1 MKGQPSLQI
10 PWTLKILWIT
20 TNNSMHTN
28 LITQMKQAN
37 SLKDTAC
44 QHSQNEETDNL
55 NRPIFIK
62 ESEPIKF
69 PGEFYQ
75 IFKEEIIPI
84 LYNPFQ
90 RREADGILFKL
101 FNYPNSKTRQH
112 YKKTID
118 QHLS

>member
-1 MKGQPSLQI
+1 MDFKNTMDYYEQLYAHKLDNTDETGYFFDGYSL
-10 PWTLKILWIT
+10 PTLTKR
-20 TNNSMHTN
+20 
-28 LITQMKQAN
+28 
-37 SLKDTAC
+37 
-44 QHSQNEETDNL
+44 TDNL

>member
-1 MKGQPSLQI
+1 MNQL
-10 PWTLKILWIT
+10 
-20 TNNSMHTN
+20 
-28 LITQMKQAN
+28 LITFQ
-37 SLKDTAC
+37 
-44 QHSQNEETDNL
+44 
-55 NRPIFIK
+55 
-62 ESEPIKF
+62 KF

-101 FNYPNSKTRQH
+101 FNYPNSKTRQQH